1 MGDPAAGESGGSV
14 AEHERYSTASPG
26 TAPASASATNTSLA
40 EPAADGSGQYTRK
53 PVKGRP
59 LGCLIEIAETL
70 ILTIVIFWLIQTF
83 VAQPFRVEQESMRT
97 TLEPD
102 QYVLVDKLTPRF
114 DSYSRGDIVVFSPIQ
129 REGSCE
135 TPVSAEDVIDPTPYI
150 KRVIGEPRDTVEL
163 RDGEV
168 LVNGVVLD
176 EPYIRGVETHPLS
189 DLEAWEVPE
198 GRLFVMGDNR
208 NNSTDSRA
216 DSIGMVC
223 TNDVVGR
230 AWMRYWPITTFGIL
244 PTPTYPNVPPAAT
257 LGAATEDAPVA
268 P

>member
-1 MGDPAAGESGGSV
+1 MGGPAADESGGSV
-14 AEHERYSTASPG
+14 AEQDAHAA
-26 TAPASASATNTSLA
+26 APS
-40 EPAADGSGQYTRK
+40 EPTADGAGPYTRK

-114 DSYSRGDIVVFSPIQ
+114 DSYSRGDIVVFSPVQ
-129 REGSCE
+129 RDGSC
-135 TPVSAEDVIDPTPYI
+135 TDPIGADAIVDPTPYI
-150 KRVIGEPRDTVEL
+150 KRVIGEPGDTVEL
-163 RDGEV
+163 SEGEV
-168 LVNGVVLD
+168 LVNGVIVD

-189 DLEAWEVPE
+189 ELEAWDVPE

-208 NNSTDSRA
+208 NNSTDSRS

-223 TNDVVGR
+223 ANDVIGR
-230 AWMRYWPITTFGIL
+230 AWLRYWPITTFGVL
-244 PTPTYPNVPPAAT
+244 PTPTYPNVPPAT
-257 LGAATEDAPVA
+257 SPAPA
-268 P
+268 PAPTP

>member
-1 MGDPAAGESGGSV
+1 MAPG
-14 AEHERYSTASPG
+14 AEVT
-26 TAPASASATNTSLA
+26 A
-40 EPAADGSGQYTRK
+40 EPATDDSGTYTRK

-114 DSYSRGDIVVFSPIQ
+114 DSYSRGDIVVFSPVQ
-129 REGSCE
+129 RDGSCSE
-135 TPVSAEDVIDPTPYI
+135 PVGPDAIIDPTPYI
-150 KRVIGEPRDTVEL
+150 KRVIGEPGDTVQL
-163 RDGEV
+163 RDGDV
-168 LVNGVVLD
+168 LVNGVVVD

-189 DLEAWEVPE
+189 DLEAWDVPD

-230 AWMRYWPITTFGIL
+230 AWLRYWPITTFGIL
-244 PTPTYPNVPPAAT
+244 PTPTYPNVPPAVT
-257 LGAATEDAPVA
+257 PGAGPEETPVA